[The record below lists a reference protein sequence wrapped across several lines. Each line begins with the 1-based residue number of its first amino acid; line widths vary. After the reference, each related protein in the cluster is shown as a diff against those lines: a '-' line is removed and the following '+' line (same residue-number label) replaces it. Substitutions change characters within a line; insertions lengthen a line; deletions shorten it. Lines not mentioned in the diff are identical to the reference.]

1 MSRIP
6 EKCKE
11 SKDKRTELERDA
23 LFLCKKHTVKYGL
36 EVENYADYAMPKEF
50 VGSDPIK
57 FQENVEDAGR
67 YVVTNEEERTALEG
81 ILGSDFGIAEWQNG
95 KAIDCIFFI
104 EVVNVSSSG
113 YDIKREGILC

>member
-1 MSRIP
+1 MGKYDTIDREFFREPEHAAEIITNTVYRGRFRVLPQDLSRIP

-57 FQENVEDAGR
+57 FP
-67 YVVTNEEERTALEG
+67 
-81 ILGSDFGIAEWQNG
+81 ILF
-95 KAIDCIFFI
+95 
-104 EVVNVSSSG
+104 
-113 YDIKREGILC
+113 